1 MQLLPYDGQPYH
13 HLSPL
18 FWDPSLLPVSRF
30 PLVAMPVFQ
39 EKLINK
45 KNLLKVEYS
54 TTNTKKNNGNLC
66 FENNGKED
74 IKNTKYVIQYDFYR
88 KQLCFRYGTT

>member
-1 MQLLPYDGQPYH
+1 MQLLPYDEQPYH
-13 HLSPL
+13 HLRPL

-45 KNLLKVEYS
+45 INLLKVRRIF
-54 TTNTKKNNGNLC
+54 TNKYKQNNENLC
-66 FENNGKED
+66 FENNG

-88 KQLCFRYGTT
+88 K